1 MLNSP
6 IEEIKSR
13 LNIVDVIGSYIKL
26 TKAGAN
32 YKAVCPFHSEKTPSF
47 FVSPA
52 RQMWHCFGCGAGH
65 SMFDFVM
72 KIEGVEF
79 GDALRILAQKAGVE
93 LKSVRPE
100 VRTKRQRVYEI
111 CDLAAKFFET
121 QLQKS
126 AVGKKSKQYL
136 LGRTISEESI
146 KKWRLGW
153 APDKWRGLSDFLISQ
168 GYKKDEIVRAGLAL
182 RGDGG
187 KFFDRFRGR
196 IMFPVFDFNSQ
207 IIGFGGRVLKKSK
220 DTAKYINSPSTVLY
234 DKGKIL
240 YGLDKAKVEIRKK
253 DFCIMVEGY
262 VDVILAHQSG
272 IENTV
277 ATSGTALGSY
287 QLDILKRYSD
297 NLSLAFD
304 MDFAGDK
311 ATKRGIELA
320 QVRGFNIKILLLP
333 EGRDPADVMA
343 DNPKQFAEI
352 IDKGVSILEFYFQDA
367 FSKFDEKKP
376 EGKRKISN
384 ALLPVVKRIP
394 NKIEQSFWVQ
404 KLAAKLEVKE
414 RDVEEELGKVKTEEA
429 ADIEIDAAASPNP
442 VLARSRQELL
452 EERVISLVAKSPEA
466 WEQLDKEK
474 FSFCSPKIKEIV
486 TNFKDRENFSRET
499 KELLDCLYLKAEME
513 ELKDKEVVPEINFC
527 LAEIKSL
534 KVKKKLNEISLQI
547 KKAEEEKNNEETEK
561 LIKEFDQLS
570 KKIITE

>member
-26 TKAGAN
+26 TKTGAN

-52 RQMWHCFGCGAGH
+52 RQMWHCFGCGEGH
-65 SMFDFVM
+65 SIFDFIM

-93 LKSVRPE
+93 LKSTRPE
-100 VRTKRQRVYEI
+100 IRTKRHRLYEI
-111 CDLAAKFFET
+111 CDLAAKFFEI

-126 AVGKKSKQYL
+126 TVGKRAKEYL
-136 LGRTISEESI
+136 LGRKISEESI

-153 APDKWRGLSDFLISQ
+153 APSKWRGLSDFLVSQ
-168 GYKKDEIVRAGLAL
+168 GYDKDEIVRAGLAL
-182 RGDGG
+182 RGDRD
-187 KFFDRFRGR
+187 KFFDRFRER

-207 IIGFGGRVLKKSK
+207 IIGFGGRVLKKTK
-220 DTAKYINSPSTVLY
+220 DSAKYINTPSTVLY

-297 NLSLAFD
+297 NLNLAFD

-320 QVRGFNIKILLLP
+320 QVRGFNIKILVLP
-333 EGRDPADVMA
+333 EGKDPADVMSEK
-343 DNPKQFAEI
+343 PEQFKKI
-352 IDKGVSILEFYFQDA
+352 IGKAVSILDFYFQDA
-367 FSKFDEKKP
+367 FSKFDEKSP

-384 ALLPVVKRIP
+384 TLMPVIKRIP

-414 RDVEEELGKVKTEEA
+414 RDVEEELSKVKVEES
-429 ADIEIDAAASPNP
+429 ADVEIDAFVSPNP
-442 VLARSRQELL
+442 VFAQSRQELL
-452 EERVISLVAKSPEA
+452 EERVISLVAKTPEV
-466 WEQLDKEK
+466 WEQIDKEK
-474 FSFCSPKIKEIV
+474 FSFCSPKIRQIIIDFQKRD
-486 TNFKDRENFSRET
+486 KFSKET
-499 KELLDCLYLKAEME
+499 KEFLDCLCLKAEME
-513 ELKDKEVVPEINFC
+513 ELKEKDILPEVNFC
-527 LAEIKSL
+527 LEEIRSIG
-534 KVKKKLNEISLQI
+534 VKNKLNEISLQI
-547 KKAEEEKNNEETEK
+547 KKAEEEKNSEKAEE
-561 LIKEFDQLS
+561 LAKEFDQWS
-570 KKIITE
+570 KKITTG